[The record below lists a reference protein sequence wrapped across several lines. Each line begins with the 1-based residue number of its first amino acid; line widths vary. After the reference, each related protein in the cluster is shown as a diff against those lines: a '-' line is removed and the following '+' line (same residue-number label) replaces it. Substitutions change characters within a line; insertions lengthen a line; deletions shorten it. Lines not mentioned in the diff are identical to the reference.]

1 MLPWLPLYSTI
12 VRILHAL
19 IHSSSTGRSSCVR
32 SSGVCV
38 YVYDVH
44 PMGRLMWPN
53 LEVTFFVSFSTGL
66 LQCAASVL
74 GATFAGYATSSLSLV
89 TCIMT
94 LTFIVVAYAWQ
105 CYRLVIF
112 LKYHND
118 DCWQPAEAPAAKD
131 GACKYACTRVHMHAG
146 AGAASRGTQSR
157 RR

>member
-1 MLPWLPLYSTI
+1 
-12 VRILHAL
+12 
-19 IHSSSTGRSSCVR
+19 
-32 SSGVCV
+32 
-38 YVYDVH
+38 
-44 PMGRLMWPN
+44 MGRLMWPN

-112 LKYHND
+112 LKCHND
-118 DCWQPAEAPAAKD
+118 DCWQPAEAPKAKD
-131 GACKYACTRVHMHAG
+131 GACCICVLAHVCTCMQVQGQPAEAPKAG
-146 AGAASRGTQSR
+146 DGEHPNQRPAEQYSVLLNGESGERCSQYMDTHNT
-157 RR
+157 